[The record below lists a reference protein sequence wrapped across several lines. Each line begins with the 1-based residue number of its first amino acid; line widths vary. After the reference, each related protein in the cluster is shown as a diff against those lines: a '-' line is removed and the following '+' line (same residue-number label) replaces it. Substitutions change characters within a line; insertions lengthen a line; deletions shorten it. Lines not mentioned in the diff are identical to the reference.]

1 MFRILKK
8 ENLAPN
14 IFLMDVEAPRI
25 AKNALPGQFL
35 IVRVDD
41 EGERVPLT
49 ICDYNAAAGTVQIV
63 FQVVGG
69 ETQRMSQLNE
79 GDCFHDIV
87 GPLGKP
93 SDLTELPIEELKK
106 MKICASSNG
115 SMIRA

>member
-49 ICDYNAAAGTVQIV
+49 ICDYNPAAGTVQIV

-69 ETQRMSQLNE
+69 ETQRMS
-79 GDCFHDIV
+79 
-87 GPLGKP
+87 
-93 SDLTELPIEELKK
+93 
-106 MKICASSNG
+106 
-115 SMIRA
+115 

>member
-8 ENLAPN
+8 KNLAPN

-49 ICDYNAAAGTVQIV
+49 IW
-63 FQVVGG
+63 
-69 ETQRMSQLNE
+69 
-79 GDCFHDIV
+79 
-87 GPLGKP
+87 
-93 SDLTELPIEELKK
+93 LPALYR
-106 MKICASSNG
+106 SSSRSSAERPTG
-115 SMIRA
+115 WHS